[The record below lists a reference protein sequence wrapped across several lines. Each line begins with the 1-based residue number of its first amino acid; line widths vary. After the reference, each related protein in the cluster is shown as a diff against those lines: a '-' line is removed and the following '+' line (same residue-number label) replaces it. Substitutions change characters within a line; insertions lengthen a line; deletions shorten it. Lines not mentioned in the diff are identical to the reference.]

1 MNKMYENI
9 EYFHRKFEST
19 KYHIDILGMKNTISE
34 VKNSLYRI
42 NSRMDIEED
51 GISKSEEKSIQNS
64 QTEAWKWR
72 RQTTETNLKE
82 KCERGPSV

>member
-34 VKNSLYRI
+34 V
-42 NSRMDIEED
+42 
-51 GISKSEEKSIQNS
+51 
-64 QTEAWKWR
+64 
-72 RQTTETNLKE
+72 
-82 KCERGPSV
+82 